1 MFYEI
6 NCKNKIAWFNKLNLN
21 KVLTPYEQS
30 TINILEINYEAMKN
44 KLLNS
49 NLSHIYAIDNE
60 DMKIYYSSSIT
71 ELGRSIYSKENNKLV
86 NRKTIKRYINTDK
99 QYAGYLWISDINL
112 EEYNKY
118 ELIKL

>member
-1 MFYEI
+1 
-6 NCKNKIAWFNKLNLN
+6 
-21 KVLTPYEQS
+21 
-30 TINILEINYEAMKN
+30 MKPQ
-44 KLLNS
+44 KS
-49 NLSHIYAIDNE
+49 MVDNE